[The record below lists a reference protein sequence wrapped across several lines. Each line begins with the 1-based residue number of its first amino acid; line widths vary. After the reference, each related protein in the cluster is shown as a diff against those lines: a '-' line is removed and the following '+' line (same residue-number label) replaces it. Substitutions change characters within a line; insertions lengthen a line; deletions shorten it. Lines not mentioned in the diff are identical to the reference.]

1 MTKEQEKDKKSV
13 PKVAKK
19 EQEEEDLVARSLTIE
34 RRGPNLEA
42 RTWDA
47 RWKINGKEGWTPQT
61 SLGNVKSFDQNVN
74 VINDF
79 CAKTAEISEASLLEN
94 DWNLY
99 FLAWI
104 RD

>member
-42 RTWDA
+42 RT
-47 RWKINGKEGWTPQT
+47 
-61 SLGNVKSFDQNVN
+61 
-74 VINDF
+74 
-79 CAKTAEISEASLLEN
+79 
-94 DWNLY
+94 
-99 FLAWI
+99 
-104 RD
+104 